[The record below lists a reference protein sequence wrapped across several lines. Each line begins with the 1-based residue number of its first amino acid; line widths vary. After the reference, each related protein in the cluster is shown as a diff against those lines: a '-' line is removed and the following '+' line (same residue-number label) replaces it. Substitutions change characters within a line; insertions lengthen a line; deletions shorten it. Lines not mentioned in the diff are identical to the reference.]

1 MVHSPVGTGNTY
13 NIGFNVQQSGT
24 HQQQGQNPTQPNNR
38 LNSIQPCKRS
48 VFSRLSKYTF
58 NTGMVG
64 TFAGAGYLAAAG
76 NLSLTVLGTTL
87 APLALGALVGG
98 AGALIGGLTHSMRSC
113 TSSSTFNR
121 QFKGADEFLN
131 HLKNGDIKFN
141 QTTKLFEYNPTKNA
155 ENAIKDKFLYNKH
168 GQLAFGRRI
177 GATTVD
183 SLLNKVNR
191 NLSSVDLNNL
201 DPAKAAVNA
210 HTSLGDTLKS
220 DMKYSQIR
228 KALSGAALYTIGGGA
243 AGAAFGAGFGG
254 IAGGV
259 AGGALG
265 GVHMI
270 ASTVAYKHKKHD
282 MSNQLMRIVKADY
295 PQVQF
300 GVHPSSSLGHID
312 SGLGGDFVTPIHLG
326 NAFNGGGGGSG
337 GSSFFDGFSFDV
349 SL

>member
-1 MVHSPVGTGNTY
+1 MIKTQIIILAAG
-13 NIGFNVQQSGT
+13 
-24 HQQQGQNPTQPNNR
+24 QGKRLLPLTKVLPKTMLKVDDIPIIDHI
-38 LNSIQPCKRS
+38 LNSIN
-48 VFSRLSKYTF
+48 L
-58 NTGMVG
+58 NLINEILIAVG
-64 TFAGAGYLAAAG
+64 H
-76 NLSLTVLGTTL
+76 NKNIV
-87 APLALGALVGG
+87 
-98 AGALIGGLTHSMRSC
+98 M
-113 TSSSTFNR
+113 
-121 QFKGADEFLN
+121 N

-191 NLSSVDLNNL
+191 NLSSVDLSNL

-243 AGAAFGAGFGG
+243 AGAAFGSGFGG

-326 NAFNGGGGGSG
+326 NAFNCGGGGSG